1 MRQHVSS
8 RLSIHH
14 CMRLLLYNIR
24 YATGHGPA
32 FNFPLP
38 GVGGYLR
45 GTARNL
51 GRITE
56 FIQSTHPDIAGL
68 IEVDMG
74 SVRASTV
81 NQAESIA
88 LATGLIPSY
97 QSKYGVGSINQYLPI
112 VRKQGNA
119 FLTRQMDVIHRF
131 HYFDLGIKRL
141 IIELETSNLSLFL
154 VHLSLKYRHRQHQ
167 MHHLVSLIRSARKP
181 VIVAGDF
188 NTLWGSEEIDMF
200 AAAASLNS
208 ANVRNMPSWP
218 SSHPSRQLDFILY
231 GQGIRMQHFEIPT
244 VRLSDHLPLVFDF
257 ELEPGQ

>member
-1 MRQHVSS
+1 
-8 RLSIHH
+8 
-14 CMRLLLYNIR
+14 MRLLLYNIR

-51 GRITE
+51 ERITE
-56 FIQSTHPDIAGL
+56 FIRSTNPDIAGL

-81 NQAESIA
+81 NQAEAIA
-88 LATGLIPSY
+88 RATGLAPSY
-97 QSKYGVGSINQYLPI
+97 QNKYGRDSINQHLPI
-112 VRKQGNA
+112 IRKQGNA
-119 FLTRQMDVIHRF
+119 FLTRQADAIQRF

-141 IIELETSNLSLFL
+141 IIELETDELCLFL

-200 AAAASLNS
+200 AAAASLHS
-208 ANVRNMPSWP
+208 ANVQNLPSWP
-218 SSHPSRQLDFILY
+218 SSRPSRQLDFVLY
-231 GQGIRMQHFEIPT
+231 SQGIHMQHFEIPD
-244 VRLSDHLPLVFDF
+244 VQLSDHLPLLFDF
-257 ELEPGQ
+257 ELKAQQ

>member
-1 MRQHVSS
+1 
-8 RLSIHH
+8 
-14 CMRLLLYNIR
+14 MRLLLYNIR
-24 YATGHGPA
+24 YGTGHGSA
-32 FNFPLP
+32 FNFPIP

-56 FIQSTHPDIAGL
+56 FIQSTHPDIVGL

-74 SVRASTV
+74 SVRAATV
-81 NQAESIA
+81 NQAEAIGQ
-88 LATGLIPSY
+88 ATGLVPSY
-97 QSKYGVGSINQYLPI
+97 KNKYAQGSIHQHLPI

-119 FLTRQMDVIHRF
+119 FLAREVDVIQRF

-141 IIELETSNLSLFL
+141 IIELETRDLCLFL
-154 VHLSLKYRHRQHQ
+154 VHLSLKYRHRHHQ
-167 MHHLVSLIRSARKP
+167 MHHLVSLVRSTRKP

-208 ANVRNMPSWP
+208 ANVQNQPSWP
-218 SSHPSRQLDFILY
+218 SSRPYRQLDFILY
-231 GQGIRMQHFEIPT
+231 SQGVRMLAFDIPK
-244 VRLSDHLPLVFDF
+244 VQLSDHLPLLFDF
-257 ELEPGQ
+257 ELESAP

>member
-1 MRQHVSS
+1 
-8 RLSIHH
+8 
-14 CMRLLLYNIR
+14 MRLLLYNIR
-24 YATGHGPA
+24 YGTGHGPA

-45 GTARNL
+45 STARNL

-56 FIQSTHPDIAGL
+56 FIHSTSPDIAGL

-74 SVRASTV
+74 SVRSATV
-81 NQAESIA
+81 NQAEAIA
-88 LATGLIPSY
+88 HATGLVPSY
-97 QSKYGVGSINQYLPI
+97 QNKYGLGSINQYLPI

-119 FLTRQMDVIHRF
+119 FLTRQTDAIQRF

-141 IIELETSNLSLFL
+141 IIELEMHDICLFL

-167 MHHLVSLIRSARKP
+167 MHHLVSLVRSARKP

-208 ANVRNMPSWP
+208 ANVLNLPSWP
-218 SSHPSRQLDFILY
+218 SSQPSRQLDFILY
-231 GQGIRMQHFEIPT
+231 SQGIRMLDFGIPA
-244 VRLSDHLPLVFDF
+244 VQLSDHLPLLFDF
-257 ELEPGQ
+257 ELEPQV

>member
-1 MRQHVSS
+1 
-8 RLSIHH
+8 
-14 CMRLLLYNIR
+14 MRLLLYNIR
-24 YATGHGPA
+24 YATGHGTA

-56 FIQSTHPDIAGL
+56 FIKSTNPDIAGL

-74 SVRASTV
+74 SVRAATV
-81 NQAESIA
+81 NQAEVIA
-88 LATGLIPSY
+88 RATGLVPAY
-97 QSKYGVGSINQYLPI
+97 HNKYAIGSINQYLPI

-119 FLTRQMDVIHRF
+119 FLTRQTDAIQRF

-141 IIELETSNLSLFL
+141 IIELEMTGLCLFL

-167 MHHLVSLIRSARKP
+167 MHHLVSLVRSSRKP

-188 NTLWGSEEIDMF
+188 NTLSGSEEIDLF
-200 AAAASLNS
+200 AAAASLHS
-208 ANVRNMPSWP
+208 ANIHNLPSWP
-218 SSHPSRQLDFILY
+218 SSHASRQLDFILY
-231 GQGIRMQHFEIPT
+231 GQDIRMLNFSIPAVHF
-244 VRLSDHLPLVFDF
+244 SDHLPLLFDF
-257 ELEPGQ
+257 ELEAGA